1 MTPAFIRSTDH
12 DLSAHRKQ
20 RRRRLRTGGSGS
32 ARWAAIAGLTA
43 AALAAAPGS
52 AGDWSGFFLGAS
64 MARAQA
70 AQSARG
76 SVSAPGLH
84 LGYDHDFGRVVLGG
98 EVEVD
103 RSGRVRSDLTED
115 QTRRIK
121 LRAGYDMG
129 ETLGYVTVGSA
140 RNETATDS
148 DNGAVYGLGLSYSL
162 NRALRVSGEYL
173 HQDASDGAAV
183 QTPSRDI
190 LSIRASFQF

>member
-1 MTPAFIRSTDH
+1 MIPAFIRSTDRN
-12 DLSAHRKQ
+12 LLVHRKQ
-20 RRRRLRTGGSGS
+20 RRRGIWANGFGSV
-32 ARWAAIAGLTA
+32 RRAAIAGLA
-43 AALAAAPGS
+43 VGGLAAAPGF

-64 MARAQA
+64 MARVQA
-70 AQSARG
+70 APSERG
-76 SVSAPGLH
+76 SVSASGLH

-103 RSGRVRSDLTED
+103 RSGRVRSDLTEE

-129 ETLGYVTVGSA
+129 ETLGYLTIGSA

-183 QTPSRDI
+183 QAPSRDI

>member
-1 MTPAFIRSTDH
+1 MMWRRCLRS
-12 DLSAHRKQ
+12 RE
-20 RRRRLRTGGSGS
+20 GVS
-32 ARWAAIAGLTA
+32 ARQAAMVGFVTA
-43 AALAAAPGS
+43 VLSAAPGF
-52 AGDWSGFFLGAS
+52 AGDWSGFFLGTS
-64 MARAQA
+64 IARVQA
-70 AQSARG
+70 VQSERG
-76 SVSAPGLH
+76 SVSASGLH

-103 RSGRVRSDLTED
+103 RSGRVRSDLTEE

-129 ETLGYVTVGSA
+129 ETLGYVTIGSA

-183 QTPSRDI
+183 RAPSRDI